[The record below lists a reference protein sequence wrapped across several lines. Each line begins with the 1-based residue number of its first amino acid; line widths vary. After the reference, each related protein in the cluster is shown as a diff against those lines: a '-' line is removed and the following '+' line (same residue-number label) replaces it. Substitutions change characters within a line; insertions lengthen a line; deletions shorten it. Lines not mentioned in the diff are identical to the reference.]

1 LYPNFAGDA
10 LPSWVCASRVTL
22 VGDAAH
28 THGGAF
34 AAGGSLALDDSYALA
49 LAFRHIFSSSSA
61 RTAAT
66 GKVPFTAANIG
77 KGLALYDRTRRPH
90 TARLLKI
97 VHAQV
102 STKRPTALLATSAEK
117 EKNADAA
124 LIERMRNRPDTEWLA
139 EHDVERA
146 FRGVVEAVEGS
157 NEIVLDERRTPSADS
172 GRGMQRPLAVNLK
185 ASKL

>member
-1 LYPNFAGDA
+1 LYPNFTGDA
-10 LPSWVCASRVTL
+10 LASWVCASRVTL

-61 RTAAT
+61 TATA
-66 GKVPFTAANIG
+66 KVPFTAANIR

-102 STKRPTALLATSAEK
+102 STKPPTALLATSAEK

-139 EHDVERA
+139 EHDVERV
-146 FRGVVEAVEGS
+146 FRGVVDAAEGP
-157 NEIVLDERRTPSADS
+157 NEIVLDETRTPLADL
-172 GRGMQRPLAVNLK
+172 GRGMQRPLALNLK